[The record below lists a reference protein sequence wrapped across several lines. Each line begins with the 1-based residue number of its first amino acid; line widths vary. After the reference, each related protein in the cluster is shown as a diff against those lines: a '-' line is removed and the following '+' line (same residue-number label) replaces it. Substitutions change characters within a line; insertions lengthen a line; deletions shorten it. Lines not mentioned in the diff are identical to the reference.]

1 MKEYS
6 AILEMDNGRR
16 GDGQCIQPNEEY
28 QAQANKYVE
37 VAEQLEERLKKDE
50 KGLELLKEL
59 FSISA
64 GMENAAAEQHYRE
77 GFAFGMLIGLEVA
90 DTR

>member
-6 AILEMDNGRR
+6 AILEMHNGRR

-28 QAQANKYVE
+28 KAQANKYVE

-64 GMENAAAEQHYRE
+64 GMKTRRRSNIIAK
-77 GFAFGMLIGLEVA
+77 GLLLEC
-90 DTR
+90 

>member
-6 AILEMDNGRR
+6 AILEMHNGRR

-28 QAQANKYVE
+28 KAQANKYVE

-64 GMENAAAEQHYRE
+64 GMKTRRRSNIIAK
-77 GFAFGMLIGLEVA
+77 GLLLECW
-90 DTR
+90 

>member
-1 MKEYS
+1 MKKYS
-6 AILEMDNGRR
+6 AILEMHNGRR

-28 QAQANKYVE
+28 QGQANKYVE

-64 GMENAAAEQHYRE
+64 GMKTRRRSNIIAK
-77 GFAFGMLIGLEVA
+77 GLLLEC
-90 DTR
+90 